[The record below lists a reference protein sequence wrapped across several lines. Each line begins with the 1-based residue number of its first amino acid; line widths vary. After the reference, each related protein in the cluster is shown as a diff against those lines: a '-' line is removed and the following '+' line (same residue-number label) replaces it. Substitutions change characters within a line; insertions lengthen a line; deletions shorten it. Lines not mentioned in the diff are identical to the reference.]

1 MTFHGTPLRGVNA
14 EPATRFDRRGFLRAA
29 GLLGIAAPL
38 GALSLGSLAGNLA
51 TPAIAQT
58 TSLKKIKFAT
68 NASAI
73 CLAPVF
79 VAKDHGIFEKYG
91 LDVELVNFGAS
102 TEALLE
108 AIATGKA
115 DGGVGMALRWLK
127 ALEQGFDVKV
137 TAGTHGGC
145 SRLVALKETGI
156 TTLADLKGK
165 TIGISDLA
173 SPGKN
178 FFSILLQKDG
188 IDPVTD
194 VEWRQYP
201 GELLQLAADKGEI
214 QAIADGDPKAYFW
227 LQDPKYI
234 QIASNLDHGFENRV
248 CCIVGLRGSLIR
260 EDRPTAAAI
269 TRALLE
275 AQDWT
280 VAKPEDAARAFLPNA
295 PKGKSVEDLVGVL
308 QSQTHNH
315 HPTGTDLKTEIA
327 LYAQELR
334 DVQVFKRSTDPQA
347 FADRVY
353 ADVLT
358 A

>member
-1 MTFHGTPLRGVNA
+1 MNWNLQSDVASPSARQS
-14 EPATRFDRRGFLRAA
+14 FDRRSFLRTAA
-29 GLLGIAAPL
+29 ALGLAVPL
-38 GALSLGSLAGNLA
+38 GGLSIGSLA
-51 TPAIAQT
+51 AQT
-58 TSLKKIKFAT
+58 TAPAPALKKLKFAT
-68 NASAI
+68 NATAI

-79 VAKDHGIFEKYG
+79 VAQEHGLFAKYG
-91 LDVELVNFGAS
+91 LDVELINFGAS

-115 DGGVGMALRWLK
+115 DGGIGMALRWLK
-127 ALEQGFDVKV
+127 ALEQGFDVKI

-145 SRLVALKETGI
+145 SRLVALKSAGI
-156 TTLADLKGK
+156 NSLSELKGK
-165 TIGISDLA
+165 RIGISDLA

-178 FFSILLQKDG
+178 FFSILLHKEG
-188 IDPVTD
+188 IDPVAD

-214 QAIADGDPKAYFW
+214 DAIADGDPKAYFW
-227 LQDPKYI
+227 LQDPKYT

-248 CCIVGLRGSLIR
+248 CCIVGLRGSLVR
-260 EDRPTAAAI
+260 DDLPTATAL

-280 VAKPEDAARAFLPNA
+280 VAKPQDAARAFLPNA
-295 PKGKSVEDLVGVL
+295 PKDKSIEQLVGVL
-308 QSQTHNH
+308 QAQTHNH
-315 HPTGTDLKTEIA
+315 NPTGADLRQEIA

-334 DVQVFKRSTDPQA
+334 DVQVFKRSTDPHA

-358 A
+358 V

>member
-1 MTFHGTPLRGVNA
+1 MNWNA
-14 EPATRFDRRGFLRAA
+14 KTSIRSGGGSFFSGLDRRSFLKAA
-29 GLLGIAAPL
+29 GALGIAAPL
-38 GALSLGSLAGNLA
+38 GAISASNLWAQAAAPAGE
-51 TPAIAQT
+51 
-58 TSLKKIKFAT
+58 LKKIKFAT

-79 VAKDHGIFEKYG
+79 VAQEQGIFKKYG
-91 LDVELVNFGAS
+91 LEVELVNFGAS

-127 ALEQGFDVKV
+127 ALEQGFDVKI

-145 SRLVALKETGI
+145 SRLVALKSAGI
-156 TTLADLKGK
+156 TELSQLKGK

-178 FFSILLQKDG
+178 FFAILLHKEG
-188 IDPVTD
+188 LDPVAD

-201 GELLQLAADKGEI
+201 GELLQLAAEKGEI
-214 QAIADGDPKAYFW
+214 HAIADGDPKAYFW
-227 LQDPKYI
+227 LQDPKYL

-248 CCIVGLRGSLIR
+248 CCIVGLTGSLVR
-260 EDRPTAAAI
+260 DDLPTASAL

-275 AQDWT
+275 AQDLT
-280 VAKPEDAARAFLPNA
+280 VAKPELAAQAFLPQA
-295 PKGKSVEDLVGVL
+295 PKDKTVEQLVGVL
-308 QSQTHNH
+308 LDQTHGHN
-315 HPTGTDLKTEIA
+315 PTGADLRQEIA

-334 DVQVFKRSTDPQA
+334 DVRVFKNSTDPQE
-347 FADRVY
+347 FAERVY

>member
-1 MTFHGTPLRGVNA
+1 MNERVKDLVS
-14 EPATRFDRRGFLRAA
+14 ATGFDRRTFLRTA
-29 GLLGIAAPL
+29 GALSLAAPL
-38 GALSLGSLAGNLA
+38 GAFSASNLFAQAAAPAGE
-51 TPAIAQT
+51 
-58 TSLKKIKFAT
+58 LKKIKFAT

-79 VAKDHGIFEKYG
+79 VAQEHGIFKKYG

-102 TEALLE
+102 TETLLE

-127 ALEQGFDVKV
+127 ALEQGFDVKI

-145 SRLVALKETGI
+145 SRLVALKDSGI
-156 TTLADLKGK
+156 TTLSQLKGK
-165 TIGISDLA
+165 VIGISDLA

-178 FFSILLQKDG
+178 FFSILLHKEG
-188 IDPVTD
+188 LDPVAD

-201 GELLQLAADKGEI
+201 GELLQLAADKGEVH
-214 QAIADGDPKAYFW
+214 AIADGDTKAYFW
-227 LQDPKYI
+227 LQDPKYV

-260 EDRPTAAAI
+260 DDQPTATAL

-308 QSQTHNH
+308 QAQTHNH
-315 HPTGTDLKTEIA
+315 NPTGADLRQEIA

-334 DVQVFKRSTDPQA
+334 DVQVFKNSTDPNA
-347 FADRVY
+347 FADKVY
-353 ADVLT
+353 ADVLS

>member
-1 MTFHGTPLRGVNA
+1 MSWIHKT
-14 EPATRFDRRGFLRAA
+14 ATQAANGAAITQTDRRTFLKAA
-29 GLLGIAAPL
+29 GALGLAAPL
-38 GALSLGSLAGNLA
+38 GALSIGSLAA
-51 TPAIAQT
+51 QSAPAAGQ
-58 TSLKKIKFAT
+58 LKKIKFAT
-68 NASAI
+68 NATAI

-79 VAKDHGIFEKYG
+79 VALEHGIFKKYG

-127 ALEQGFDVKV
+127 ALEQGFDVKI

-145 SRLVALKETGI
+145 SRLVALKSAGI
-156 TTLADLKGK
+156 TDLSQLKGK
-165 TIGISDLA
+165 RIGISDLA

-178 FFSILLQKDG
+178 FFSILLHKEG
-188 IDPVTD
+188 LDPVAD

-201 GELLQLAADKGEI
+201 GELLQLAAEKGEI
-214 QAIADGDPKAYFW
+214 DAIADGDPKAYFW
-227 LQDPKYI
+227 LRDPKYL

-248 CCIVGLRGSLIR
+248 CCIVGLTGRLVR
-260 EDRPTAAAI
+260 EDKPTAAAL

-280 VAKPEDAARAFLPNA
+280 VAKPEDAARVFLPNA
-295 PKGKSVEDLVGVL
+295 PKDKSIEDLVGVL
-308 QSQTHNH
+308 LDQTHGHN
-315 HPTGTDLKTEIA
+315 PTGADLRQEIA

-334 DVQVFKRSTDPQA
+334 DVSVFKKSTDPEK
-347 FADRVY
+347 FAERVF

>member
-1 MTFHGTPLRGVNA
+1 MSWSIRNSASAPGSL
-14 EPATRFDRRGFLRAA
+14 ATGIDRRSFLKTA
-29 GLLGIAAPL
+29 GALGLAAPL
-38 GALSLGSLAGNLA
+38 GAISAGRLWA
-51 TPAIAQT
+51 QAPAPAGG
-58 TSLKKIKFAT
+58 LKKVRFAT
-68 NASAI
+68 NATAI

-79 VAKDHGIFEKYG
+79 VAQEHGIFRKFG
-91 LDVELVNFGAS
+91 LEVDLVNFGSS
-102 TEALLE
+102 TETLLE

-127 ALEQGFDVKV
+127 ALEQGFDVKI

-145 SRLVALKETGI
+145 SRLVALKSTGI
-156 TTLADLKGK
+156 TKLSQLKGK
-165 TIGISDLA
+165 SIGISDLA

-178 FFSILLQKDG
+178 FFSILLHKEG
-188 IDPVTD
+188 LDPVTD

-201 GELLQLAADKGEI
+201 GELLQLAAEKGEI
-214 QAIADGDPKAYFW
+214 HAIADGDPKAFFW
-227 LQDPKYI
+227 LRDSKYI

-260 EDRPTAAAI
+260 DDLPTASAL

-275 AQDWT
+275 AQDLT
-280 VAKPEDAARAFLPNA
+280 VAKPELAAQAFLPQA
-295 PKGKSVEDLVGVL
+295 PKGKTVADLVGVL
-308 QSQTHNH
+308 KDQTHNH
-315 HPTGTDLKTEIA
+315 NPVGADLRKEIA

-334 DVQVFKRSTDPQA
+334 DVQVFKRSTDPQQ
-347 FADRVY
+347 FADQVY

>member
-1 MTFHGTPLRGVNA
+1 MTWKTFASPRGNA
-14 EPATRFDRRGFLRAA
+14 FIGGLDRRSFLKTVGAL
-29 GLLGIAAPL
+29 GLAAPL
-38 GALSLGSLAGNLA
+38 GAVSASSLFAQA
-51 TPAIAQT
+51 AEPAAE
-58 TSLKKIKFAT
+58 LKKVKFAT
-68 NASAI
+68 NATAI

-79 VAKDHGIFEKYG
+79 VAQQHGIFTKYG
-91 LDVELVNFGAS
+91 LEVELVNFGAS

-127 ALEQGFDVKV
+127 ALEQGFDVKI

-145 SRLVALKETGI
+145 SRLVALKSAGI
-156 TTLADLKGK
+156 ANLTELKGK

-178 FFSILLQKDG
+178 FFSILLHKEG
-188 IDPVTD
+188 IDPVAD

-201 GELLQLAADKGEI
+201 GELLQLAAEKGEI
-214 QAIADGDPKAYFW
+214 HAIADGDPKAYFW

-260 EDRPTAAAI
+260 DDLPTASAL

-275 AQDWT
+275 AQDLT
-280 VAKPEDAARAFLPNA
+280 VAKPKLAAEAFLPQA
-295 PKGKSVEDLVGVL
+295 PKDKTVADFVGVL
-308 QSQTHNH
+308 KDQTHGHN
-315 HPTGTDLKTEIA
+315 PTGADLRTEIA

-334 DVQVFKRSTDPQA
+334 DVQVFKHSTDPQQ

>member
-1 MTFHGTPLRGVNA
+1 MSTLISLPSL
-14 EPATRFDRRGFLRAA
+14 DRRSFLKTA
-29 GLLGIAAPL
+29 GALGVAAPL
-38 GALSLGSLAGNLA
+38 GALSATSLFAQAAAPAGA
-51 TPAIAQT
+51 
-58 TSLKKIKFAT
+58 LKKIKFAT
-68 NASAI
+68 NATAI

-79 VAKDHGIFEKYG
+79 VAIEHGIFTRHG
-91 LDVELVNFGAS
+91 LEVELVNFGAS

-127 ALEQGFDVKV
+127 ALEQGFDVKI

-145 SRLVALKETGI
+145 SRLVALKSTGI
-156 TTLADLKGK
+156 TKLGDLKGK
-165 TIGISDLA
+165 SIGISDLA

-178 FFSILLQKDG
+178 FFSILLHKEG
-188 IDPVTD
+188 LDPVAD

-201 GELLQLAADKGEI
+201 GELLQIAAEKGEI
-214 QAIADGDPKAYFW
+214 HAIADGDPKAYFW
-227 LQDPKYI
+227 LQDPKYT

-248 CCIVGLRGSLIR
+248 CCIVGLSGSLVR
-260 EDRPTAAAI
+260 DDKPTASAL

-275 AQDWT
+275 AQDLT
-280 VAKPEDAARAFLPNA
+280 VAKPELAAKAFLPQA
-295 PKGKSVEDLVGVL
+295 PKGKTIEDLVGVL
-308 QSQTHNH
+308 KDQTHGHN
-315 HPTGTDLKTEIA
+315 PTGADLRQEIA

-334 DVQVFKRSTDPQA
+334 DVQVFKQSTDPHQ
-347 FADRVY
+347 FADTVY

>member
-1 MTFHGTPLRGVNA
+1 MAWNAKTLLDTGDAPVGV
-14 EPATRFDRRGFLRAA
+14 DRRSFLKIASA
-29 GLLGIAAPL
+29 VGLAAPF
-38 GALSLGSLAGNLA
+38 GALTFGSFANHAAAESPSGE
-51 TPAIAQT
+51 
-58 TSLKKIKFAT
+58 LKKIKFAT

-79 VAKDHGIFEKYG
+79 VAQEHGIFRKYG

-145 SRLVALKETGI
+145 SRLVALKSAGI
-156 TTLADLKGK
+156 TRLSELKGK

-178 FFSILLQKDG
+178 FFSILLQKEG
-188 IDPVTD
+188 VDPVAD

-214 QAIADGDPKAYFW
+214 HAIADGDPKAYFW
-227 LQDPKYI
+227 LQEPKYI

-248 CCIVGLRGSLIR
+248 CCIVGLRGSLVR
-260 EDRPTAAAI
+260 DDLPTATAL

-280 VAKPEDAARAFLPNA
+280 VARPEDAAKAFLPNA
-295 PKGKSVEDLVGVL
+295 PKGKTVEDLVGVL
-308 QSQTHNH
+308 KSQTHNH
-315 HPTGTDLKTEIA
+315 NPVGADLKTEIA

-334 DVQVFKRSTDPQA
+334 DVQVFKNSTDPA
-347 FADRVY
+347 EFAERVF
-353 ADVLT
+353 ADVLS

>member
-1 MTFHGTPLRGVNA
+1 MTRLRIPSTNG
-14 EPATRFDRRGFLRAA
+14 FDRRSFLKTAGALGLAA
-29 GLLGIAAPL
+29 SL
-38 GALSLGSLAGNLA
+38 GALSVQSLWAQQTA
-51 TPAIAQT
+51 VPAAE
-58 TSLKKIKFAT
+58 LRKVKFAT

-79 VAKDHGIFEKYG
+79 VAIDEGIFRKYG

-127 ALEQGFDVKV
+127 ALEQGFDVKI

-145 SRLVALKETGI
+145 SRLVALKSAGI
-156 TTLADLKGK
+156 TELGQLKGK
-165 TIGISDLA
+165 TIGVSDLA

-178 FFSILLQKDG
+178 FFSILLQKEG
-188 IDPVTD
+188 LDPIAD

-214 QAIADGDPKAYFW
+214 HAIADGDPKAYFW

-248 CCIVGLRGSLIR
+248 CCIVGLSGSLVR
-260 EDRPTAAAI
+260 DDAPTASAL

-275 AQDWT
+275 AQDLT
-280 VAKPEDAARAFLPNA
+280 VAKPELAAKAFLPNA
-295 PKGKSVEDLVGVL
+295 PKDKTIEQLVGVL
-308 QSQTHNH
+308 KDQTHGHN
-315 HPTGTDLKTEIA
+315 PTGANLREEIR

-334 DVQVFKRSTDPQA
+334 DVQVFKQSTDPQA
-347 FADRVY
+347 FADKVF
-353 ADVLT
+353 ADVLS

>member
-1 MTFHGTPLRGVNA
+1 MTWKTFASVRSGSLIGGL
-14 EPATRFDRRGFLRAA
+14 DRRSILKTA
-29 GLLGIAAPL
+29 GALGLAAPL
-38 GALSLGSLAGNLA
+38 GALSIGSLA
-51 TPAIAQT
+51 AQT
-58 TSLKKIKFAT
+58 AAPAAELRKIKFAT

-79 VAKDHGIFEKYG
+79 VALDNGIFTKYG

-127 ALEQGFDVKV
+127 ALEQGFDVKI

-145 SRLVALKETGI
+145 SRLVALKEKGI
-156 TTLADLKGK
+156 TDLKQLKGK
-165 TIGISDLA
+165 SIGISDLA

-178 FFSILLQKDG
+178 FFSILLHKEG
-188 IDPVTD
+188 LDPVAD

-201 GELLQLAADKGEI
+201 GELLELAAQKGEI
-214 QAIADGDPKAYFW
+214 DAIADGDPKAYFW

-248 CCIVGLRGSLIR
+248 CCIVGLTGSLVR
-260 EDRPTAAAI
+260 DDKPTATAL

-275 AQDWT
+275 AQDLT
-280 VAKPEDAARAFLPNA
+280 VAKPEIAAKAFLPNA
-295 PKGKSVEDLVGVL
+295 PKDKTIEQLVGVL
-308 QSQTHNH
+308 KDQTHDHN
-315 HPTGTDLKTEIA
+315 PTGADLRQEIA

-334 DVQVFKRSTDPQA
+334 DVQVFKNSTDPNE

>member
-1 MTFHGTPLRGVNA
+1 MAWNAKTLFGAGDDHSRG
-14 EPATRFDRRGFLRAA
+14 FDRRAFLKTV
-29 GLLGIAAPL
+29 GLVGVAAPF
-38 GALSLGSLAGNLA
+38 GALSLGSFAATASPPAAAGE
-51 TPAIAQT
+51 
-58 TSLKKIKFAT
+58 LKRIKFAT

-79 VAKDHGIFEKYG
+79 VAQEHGIFKKYG

-108 AIATGKA
+108 AIATGNA

-127 ALEQGFDVKV
+127 ALEQGFDVKI

-145 SRLVALKETGI
+145 SRLVALKSAGI
-156 TTLADLKGK
+156 TKLTELKGK

-178 FFSILLQKDG
+178 FFSILLHKEG
-188 IDPVTD
+188 IDPISD

-214 QAIADGDPKAYFW
+214 HAIADGDPKAYFW

-260 EDRPTAAAI
+260 DDQPTAAAL

-280 VAKPEDAARAFLPNA
+280 VAKPQDAARAFLPNA
-295 PKGKSVEDLVGVL
+295 PKGKTVEELVGVL

-315 HPTGTDLKTEIA
+315 NPVGADLKTEIA

-334 DVQVFKRSTDPQA
+334 DVQVFKQSTDPKD
-347 FADRVY
+347 FADRVF

>member
-1 MTFHGTPLRGVNA
+1 MGNFTLDRRTLLRG
-14 EPATRFDRRGFLRAA
+14 A
-29 GLLGIAAPL
+29 GALGLAAPF
-38 GALSLGSLAGNLA
+38 GSMALTGLAGAQNA
-51 TPAIAQT
+51 AAPAKE
-58 TSLKKIKFAT
+58 LKKIKFAT

-79 VAKDHGIFEKYG
+79 VAKEQGIFAKYG

-127 ALEQGFDVKV
+127 ALEQGFDVKI

-145 SRLVALKETGI
+145 SRLVTPASTGLK
-156 TTLADLKGK
+156 TLSDLKGK
-165 TIGISDLA
+165 SIGVSDLA

-178 FFSILLQKDG
+178 FFSILLNKEG
-188 IDPVTD
+188 INPVSD

-201 GELLQLAADKGEI
+201 GELLQVAAEKGEI
-214 QAIADGDPKAYFW
+214 HAIADGDPKAFFW
-227 LQDPKYI
+227 LRDNNYV

-260 EDRPTAAAI
+260 DDLPTATAL

-295 PKGKSVEDLVGVL
+295 PKDKSTDDLIAVL
-308 QSQTHNH
+308 LAQTHNH
-315 HPTGTDLKTEIA
+315 NPTGTDLKKEIA
-327 LYAQELR
+327 LYAGELR
-334 DVQVFKRSTDPQA
+334 DVQVFKQSTDPDA
-347 FADRVY
+347 FAEKVY
-353 ADVLT
+353 ANVLT

>member
-1 MTFHGTPLRGVNA
+1 MAWNA
-14 EPATRFDRRGFLRAA
+14 KTLFRAGNDFSAGIDRRSFLRTA
-29 GLLGIAAPL
+29 GALGIATPL
-38 GALSLGSLAGNLA
+38 GALTLGSFAARA
-51 TPAIAQT
+51 TPAAAPGGE
-58 TSLKKIKFAT
+58 LKKIKFAV
-68 NASAI
+68 NATAI
-73 CLAPVF
+73 CLAPVY
-79 VAKDHGIFEKYG
+79 VAQQQGIFQKYG
-91 LDVELVNFGAS
+91 LDVELVNFGGS

-108 AIATGKA
+108 AIASGKA

-127 ALEQGFDVKV
+127 ALEQGFDVKI
-137 TAGTHGGC
+137 TAGSHGGC
-145 SRLVALKETGI
+145 TRLVALKSSGI
-156 TTLADLKGK
+156 EKLSELKGK

-178 FFSILLQKDG
+178 FFSILLHKEG
-188 IDPVTD
+188 LDPVAD

-227 LQDPKYI
+227 LEDPKYV
-234 QIASNLDHGFENRV
+234 QVASNLDHGFENRV
-248 CCIVGLRGSLIR
+248 CCIVGLRGGLVR
-260 EDRPTAAAI
+260 DERATATAL

-280 VAKPEDAARAFLPNA
+280 VAKPEDAAKAFLPNA
-295 PKGKSVEDLVGVL
+295 PKDKSIQDLVGVL
-308 QSQTHNH
+308 KSQTHNH
-315 HPTGTDLKTEIA
+315 NPVGGDLKTEIA

-334 DVQVFKRSTDPQA
+334 DVQVFKRSTDPKD

-353 ADVLT
+353 ADVLS